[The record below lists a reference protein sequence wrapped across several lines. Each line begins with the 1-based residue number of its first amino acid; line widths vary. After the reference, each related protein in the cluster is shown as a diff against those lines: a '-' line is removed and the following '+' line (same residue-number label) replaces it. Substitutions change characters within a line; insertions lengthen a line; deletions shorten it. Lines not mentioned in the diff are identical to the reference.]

1 MFELPKKFDR
11 EYSGIFR
18 TIGRDVFSAGIL
30 KKEDTTVD
38 WLGGSFPLFSVSVIL
53 RGRGTYVDED
63 GTEYPLMP
71 GKLFFRIPHR
81 KHSTFIEENSRWLE
95 FYISCHFMSDD
106 PADYGG
112 ADPHDHMELD
122 EKREGY
128 LKLKNMPGQDDSWIY
143 PMCKHVFCIHTQT
156 PVRDIDLSLAL
167 LNECFDFITFMNNET
182 NQSKIPLEIFSLITK
197 LLKSRREDFSD
208 RITSD
213 IKKIILENL
222 TDNRSLPELLKDLP
236 LSYPSLRQHFMR
248 VMGHNLGEYQIQCR
262 MEEAVNMLMRGM
274 SVKETAF
281 NLGYKDQFFFSKQF
295 HQKLGYP
302 PSAINPLNPRAARR
316 NQEQQAAAETMKPI
330 PPPPPPPQ
338 SSPSAQQVKPPA
350 PAPSPAPAART
361 PSAKAPAKK
370 SAPAKAAAK
379 SPAKKP
385 VPAKKKTASRAR

>member
-38 WLGGSFPLFSVSVIL
+38 WLGGSFPLFSVSVVL

-248 VMGHNLGEYQIQCR
+248 VMGHNIGEYQIQCR
-262 MEEAVNMLMRGM
+262 MEEAVNMLMRGV

-302 PSAINPLNPRAARR
+302 PSAINPLNPRGIKRYQPKDAP
-316 NQEQQAAAETMKPI
+316 EPPAEKSVPEKSVVA
-330 PPPPPPPQ
+330 PPPPPPH
-338 SSPSAQQVKPPA
+338 VPA
-350 PAPSPAPAART
+350 PKTKKNASAERASS
-361 PSAKAPAKK
+361 SAKPAK
-370 SAPAKAAAK
+370 SA
-379 SPAKKP
+379 
-385 VPAKKKTASRAR
+385 RRG

>member
-18 TIGRDVFSAGIL
+18 TIGRDVFSTGIL
-30 KKEDTTVD
+30 KKENTAID
-38 WLGGSFPLFSVSVIL
+38 WQGGSFPLFSVSVVL
-53 RGRGTYVDED
+53 RGHGTYVDED

-81 KHSTFIEENSRWLE
+81 KHATFIEENSRWLE
-95 FYISCHFMSDD
+95 FYMSCHFMSENA
-106 PADYGG
+106 ADYGG
-112 ADPHDHMELD
+112 AQPHDHMELD

-128 LKLKNMPGQDDSWIY
+128 LKLKNMPGQDDKWIY
-143 PMCKHVFCIHTQT
+143 AMCRHIFCVNTQT

-167 LNECFDFITFMNNET
+167 LNECFDFISFMNNET
-182 NQSKIPLEIFSLITK
+182 NQSKIPLEMFALITK

-208 RITSD
+208 RITSE

-248 VMGHNLGEYQIQCR
+248 VMGHNIGEYQIQCR
-262 MEEAVNMLMRGM
+262 MEEAVNMLMRGV

-302 PSAINPLNPRAARR
+302 PSAINPLNPRGSKRY
-316 NQEQQAAAETMKPI
+316 
-330 PPPPPPPQ
+330 
-338 SSPSAQQVKPPA
+338 QVKETPAPEPDPEPDPAKVAPLRPPA
-350 PAPSPAPAART
+350 VSESMKAHAPAAKVKKSV
-361 PSAKAPAKK
+361 PAAKK
-370 SAPAKAAAK
+370 MI
-379 SPAKKP
+379 
-385 VPAKKKTASRAR
+385 SRGRSGR

>member
-18 TIGRDVFSAGIL
+18 TIGRDVFSTGIL
-30 KKEDTTVD
+30 KKENTSID
-38 WLGGSFPLFSVSVIL
+38 WNGGSFPLFSVSVLL
-53 RGRGTYVDED
+53 RGRGTYVDQD
-63 GTEYPLMP
+63 GAEYPLMP

-95 FYISCHFMSDD
+95 FYMSCHFMSDD
-106 PADYGG
+106 AADYGG
-112 ADPHDHMELD
+112 LPPHDHMELD

-128 LKLKNMPGQDDSWIY
+128 LKLKNMPGQDDKWIAS
-143 PMCKHVFCIHTQT
+143 MCKHVFCINAQS
-156 PVRDIDLSLAL
+156 PVRDIDLSLSL
-167 LNECFDFITFMNNET
+167 LNECFDFISFMNNET
-182 NQSKIPLEIFSLITK
+182 NQSKIPLEMFSLITK

-208 RITSD
+208 RITSE

-248 VMGHNLGEYQIQCR
+248 VMGHNIGEYQIQCR
-262 MEEAVNMLMRGM
+262 MEEAVNMLMRGV

-302 PSAINPLNPRAARR
+302 PSAINPLNPRGARR
-316 NQEQQAAAETMKPI
+316 YLANEDAADRKKDEEKPVLVQQRGADSGK
-330 PPPPPPPQ
+330 
-338 SSPSAQQVKPPA
+338 
-350 PAPSPAPAART
+350 T
-361 PSAKAPAKK
+361 PLPEGK
-370 SAPAKAAAK
+370 KAASGQK
-379 SPAKKP
+379 QTSSSGRK
-385 VPAKKKTASRAR
+385 

>member
-30 KKEDTTVD
+30 KKEDTSVD
-38 WLGGSFPLFSVSVIL
+38 WLGGSFPLFSVSVVL

-81 KHSTFIEENSRWLE
+81 KHSTFIEENSHWLE

-128 LKLKNMPGQDDSWIY
+128 LKLKNMPGQDDNWIY

-248 VMGHNLGEYQIQCR
+248 VMGHNIGEYQIQCR
-262 MEEAVNMLMRGM
+262 MEEAVNMLMRGV

-316 NQEQQAAAETMKPI
+316 NQEQQAAVAETVKPA

-338 SSPSAQQVKPPA
+338 IIATTLQPLKPLA
-350 PAPSPAPAART
+350 PAKSPAPAGKKPA
-361 PSAKAPAKK
+361 AKKPAAKPAPAK
-370 SAPAKAAAK
+370 SA
-379 SPAKKP
+379 AKKP
-385 VPAKKKTASRAR
+385 AAKKKTASRPR

>member
-38 WLGGSFPLFSVSVIL
+38 WLGGSFPLFSVSVVL

-248 VMGHNLGEYQIQCR
+248 VMGHNIGEYQIQCR
-262 MEEAVNMLMRGM
+262 MEEAVNMLMRGV

-316 NQEQQAAAETMKPI
+316 NQEQQAAVAETVKPV
-330 PPPPPPPQ
+330 PPPPPPPPPIIIPPTLPPQ
-338 SSPSAQQVKPPA
+338 GKPLA
-350 PAPSPAPAART
+350 P
-361 PSAKAPAKK
+361 
-370 SAPAKAAAK
+370 AK
-379 SPAKKP
+379 SPAPPAKRPAEKKP
-385 VPAKKKTASRAR
+385 AAKPAPAKSAAKKPAAKKRTASRAR

>member
-1 MFELPKKFDR
+1 
-11 EYSGIFR
+11 
-18 TIGRDVFSAGIL
+18 
-30 KKEDTTVD
+30 
-38 WLGGSFPLFSVSVIL
+38 
-53 RGRGTYVDED
+53 
-63 GTEYPLMP
+63 
-71 GKLFFRIPHR
+71 
-81 KHSTFIEENSRWLE
+81 
-95 FYISCHFMSDD
+95 
-106 PADYGG
+106 
-112 ADPHDHMELD
+112 
-122 EKREGY
+122 
-128 LKLKNMPGQDDSWIY
+128 
-143 PMCKHVFCIHTQT
+143 MCKHVFCIHTQT

-248 VMGHNLGEYQIQCR
+248 VMGHNIGEYQIQCR
-262 MEEAVNMLMRGM
+262 MEEAVNMLMRGV

-316 NQEQQAAAETMKPI
+316 NQEHGPVAETVKPA

-338 SSPSAQQVKPPA
+338 IIDPELPQQIKPLA
-350 PAPSPAPAART
+350 PAKSPAPAAKK
-361 PSAKAPAKK
+361 PAAKKPASKPAPAK
-370 SAPAKAAAK
+370 PV
-379 SPAKKP
+379 AKKP
-385 VPAKKKTASRAR
+385 AAKKKTVSRTR

>member
-18 TIGRDVFSAGIL
+18 TIGRDVFSTGIL
-30 KKEDTTVD
+30 KKENISID
-38 WLGGSFPLFSVSVIL
+38 WHGGSVPLFSVSVVL

-71 GKLFFRIPHR
+71 GKLFFRIPQR
-81 KHSTFIEENSRWLE
+81 KHATYIEGNSHWLE
-95 FYISCHFMSDD
+95 FYMSCHFMSDD
-106 PADYGG
+106 AADYGG
-112 ADPHDHMELD
+112 AAPHDHMEVD
-122 EKREGY
+122 ENLEGY
-128 LKLKNMPGQDDSWIY
+128 LKLKNMPGQDDKWVYS
-143 PMCKHVFCIHTQT
+143 MCKHVFCMQTQT

-167 LNECFDFITFMNNET
+167 LNECFDFISFMNNET
-182 NQSKIPLEIFSLITK
+182 NQSKIPLEMFALITK

-208 RITSD
+208 RITSE

-248 VMGHNLGEYQIQCR
+248 VMGHNIGEYQIQCR
-262 MEEAVNMLMRGM
+262 MEEAVNMLMRGV

-302 PSAINPLNPRAARR
+302 PSAINPLNPRGVRR
-316 NQEQQAAAETMKPI
+316 YQPKDV
-330 PPPPPPPQ
+330 
-338 SSPSAQQVKPPA
+338 SAPE
-350 PAPSPAPAART
+350 PAPAART
-361 PSAKAPAKK
+361 APAPAVAAATAKSTAPAAKAR
-370 SAPAKAAAK
+370 KAA
-379 SPAKKP
+379 SPAKKASS
-385 VPAKKKTASRAR
+385 AKSGR